1 MARRLTRLVLVPTVI
16 AVCSGALVGG
26 PAIAEPEGN
35 KVEFRIP
42 EGQASKNNDAGDAS
56 EVGEAMAKAQAT
68 KKRVEI
74 RSERDE
80 RRTLFVNPDGT
91 MTQETSEAPRFAET
105 SDGVFEPLDSDLTP
119 EGGRLEPKVSDTE
132 VSFSANG
139 AGELTRLDL
148 GKGRSIG
155 LGFDG
160 ELAAPTVDGAVA
172 SYDVE
177 IATPEPSAAPSPS
190 SAGEEGAAAGA
201 SLVTGT
207 RSGGFF
213 THVTLDA
220 APTSAPEYRFPLKS
234 EGLTPVLEGQVL
246 SFKDGDTA
254 VAQSRPLKMWDAQVD
269 EAGDPAAPVDV
280 DASLVTEDG
289 GPVLVLRPS
298 MKWLQASERQYP
310 VVIDPDI
317 APVNPLG
324 DTWVFSNQA
333 SNDPRSTDPGLRVGS
348 DDGSRAFRSIIWFR
362 YNRFVGTNVTKATL
376 NLKQYFAASGCTAK
390 PTIFTPTTSG
400 DSTISAITWS
410 NKPTQ
415 STDNRWRTVP
425 SFNRNGTTSGCAA
438 GPQAIDVTSM
448 VNGWSGKH
456 DSSGTFGSL
465 NRQSIQ
471 LLAGANFTDEQDATR
486 QKRFCSSDWVSSA
499 TYCDSASVVP
509 TLSITYDPEIGS
521 QSWYSM
527 TDHPFN
533 SYSSLSVNNRNGNLL
548 VSATDGKMN
557 GVGPNLDLA
566 RTYNSQAT
574 VTNTS
579 IGKGW
584 NLGIGP
590 DIWLRKKSSVRFDYN
605 GPSGTILGSFVRKSA
620 TTTSSDYKDFTTPI
634 GGIGSELEETDTG
647 FTLTFKK
654 SRQKFDFDVVD
665 SSGNAYLTKIRDR
678 SDNEIT
684 FGYDGTVNNR
694 PKLATITDSGGHVLN
709 VTYTGNTITAIT
721 ESTNYTQSSGGA
733 RTWAYAYDS
742 SGRLTGFTNPENKTT
757 TYAYTSGGLLSRIT
771 GPARTTPQNR
781 NNTGET
787 EITYGF
793 NSSGEAQVQTVRYR
807 WDDDA
812 STAAW
817 HMFTWAYPTSRPT
830 VCDGN
835 GSVWTTV
842 KDPRT
847 NVTTYCFG
855 QRNDTTGKGK
865 TWVYDPKGDMKSQ
878 DYTADNAPDTFTS
891 ATGATTVNTY
901 SGGGLQDR
909 LESVTEP
916 KNSSGENAAS
926 AGLQY
931 NDSSTSEGGA
941 YLPTAAQSASGDCN
955 EYGYDSKG
963 RTTTA
968 YTGIT
973 PEAATSTSGGAQRNG
988 CKTSSSGF
996 DAKFERR
1003 YNDNGTVSSSWDG
1016 NAQDSPTDAEKTIY
1030 TYWAST
1036 DTGYVAGS
1044 KDQLKSVRKP
1054 GGDCSTGSSRKLC
1067 TSFTYDG
1074 AARVKTTTDGRGKVT
1089 EYQYDRNDNVVR
1101 AMFDTND
1108 LSCSLN
1114 LGVCINYT
1122 YDAEQNLLQRSM
1134 TTASRNSA
1142 FYYDRMNRLVG
1153 KTVGVD
1159 ANTFDFST
1167 SAYDGVGN
1175 MTYDQTYVTGA
1186 PDSVEMVFYHDSAN
1200 RLYRVLDYKSTP
1212 TFRFD
1217 LETDKDGR
1225 VTSVAPTSAS
1235 SGNTIVKF
1243 AYDYTMSGRPKSM
1256 RWLTPGGTEQAKV
1269 AYNYSVSVPVGSGTA
1284 MFDTPQMQSRTTT
1297 GSGAA
1302 SNQTGTIDYDY
1313 DKQRLVKATDSNG
1326 TDYEYSYDKVS
1337 NITKEIAGSTT
1348 TRYGYNKAGILCW
1361 QGNTAG
1367 DSASPGS
1374 ATAGCPSTPSGNT
1387 TINADNAGNSLGSS
1401 ANPITVNQLNQ
1412 VDQIDGNAQ
1421 TYLDQGNDLRQTSAG
1436 NREYDSGRGVTGIK
1450 RGNAY
1455 EYYIRDTNGTLLGSQ
1470 IGSSL
1475 TYAATEPN
1483 GNITWLMN
1491 SSGTRVGSYKYAPYG
1506 ATTATGTA
1514 AQTNTFRWLGA
1525 QQGTKAGGGDGHYK
1539 LGARYYNTQGQFSQP
1554 DPIAGG
1560 LSDPRTLTGYNYATG
1575 DPINNADPS
1584 GYFSFGISGQACYG
1598 ICIGL
1603 NASLDDSGTAGFGPS
1618 LGFGSPGV
1626 SGQAELSS
1634 ANNGGSGPSLTTSC
1648 SFGNASV
1655 SYEALSGTSSASLT
1669 SASSGQC
1676 SVSAA
1681 YTQTFEVF

>member
-1 MARRLTRLVLVPTVI
+1 MRGRLTRFVLLPTVT
-16 AVCSGALVGG
+16 AVAAGALIGG

-42 EGQASKNNDAGDAS
+42 EGQASKNKDFGDAS
-56 EVGEAMAKAQAT
+56 EVGEAMAKARET

-80 RRTLFVNPDGT
+80 RRTVFVNPDGT

-105 SDGVFEPLDSDLTP
+105 DHGVFQPLNPDLAP
-119 EGGRLEPKVSDTE
+119 EGGRLEPEVSDAD
-132 VSFSANG
+132 VSFSADG
-139 AGELTRLDL
+139 AGELTRLEL

-155 LGFDG
+155 LSFDA
-160 ELAAPTVDGAVA
+160 ELAAPTVDGATA
-172 SYDVE
+172 SYRVQRDAPE
-177 IATPEPSAAPSPS
+177 ASATPSPS
-190 SAGEEGAAAGA
+190 SSADEQSPTSDVAV
-201 SLVTGT
+201 VTGT

-213 THVTLDA
+213 THLTLDG
-220 APTSAPEYRFPLKS
+220 APDSAPEYRFPLKS
-234 EGLTPVLEGQVL
+234 EGLTPVLVGQVL
-246 SFKDGDTA
+246 SFKDGEKT

-280 DASLVTEDG
+280 DASLETEDG
-289 GPVLVLRPS
+289 GQVLILRPS
-298 MKWLQASERQYP
+298 MEWLQAEGRQYP

-317 APVNPLG
+317 APVSPVG
-324 DTWVFSNQA
+324 DTWVFSTQA
-333 SNDPRSTDPGLRVGS
+333 SDDPRSSDPGLRVGS

-376 NLKQYFAASGCTAK
+376 NLKQYFSAAGCTAK
-390 PTIFTPTTSG
+390 TTVFAPTTSG
-400 DSTISAITWS
+400 DSTVSDITWS
-410 NKPTQ
+410 NKPNE
-415 STDNRWRTVP
+415 STDNRWRISPT
-425 SFNRNGTTSGCAA
+425 FNRNGTTSGCAA

-456 DSSGTFGSL
+456 AGSGNFAFADSSSAFGATL

-471 LLAGANFTDEQDATR
+471 LHAGVTPTEEQDATH

-557 GVGPNLDLA
+557 GVGLNLDLA

-590 DIWLRKKSSVRFDYN
+590 DVWLRKKSGVRFDYN

-620 TTTSSDYKDFTTPI
+620 TSTNSAFKDFSTPI
-634 GGIGSELEETDTG
+634 GGIGSDLKETDTG
-647 FTLTFKK
+647 FTLTFRK
-654 SRQKFDFDVVD
+654 SRQKFDFDLVD

-678 SDNEIT
+678 SDNAIT
-684 FGYDGTVNNR
+684 FGYNGTINNR

-709 VTYTGNTITAIT
+709 VTYSGNTITAIT

-771 GPARTTPQNR
+771 GPARTKPDGKA
-781 NNTGET
+781 NTGET
-787 EITYGF
+787 EITYGV

-812 STAAW
+812 ADAAW
-817 HMFTWAYPTSRPT
+817 HMFTWSYPTSRPT
-830 VCDGN
+830 VCNGN
-835 GSVWTTV
+835 GSLWTTV

-847 NVTTYCFG
+847 NTTTYCFG
-855 QRNDTTGKGK
+855 QRNDSTGKGK
-865 TWVYDPKGDMKSQ
+865 TWVYDPKGNMKSQ
-878 DYTADNAPDTFTS
+878 DYTADNAPETFTS
-891 ATGATTVNTY
+891 ATGATTVNKY
-901 SGGGLQDR
+901 SGGALQDR

-931 NDSSTSEGGA
+931 NAPSTTEGGA
-941 YLPTAAQSASGDCN
+941 YLPTAAQSPSGDCN
-955 EYGYDSKG
+955 EYGYDAKG

-973 PEAATSTSGGAQRNG
+973 PEAATSTSSGAQRNG

-1003 YNDNGTVSSSWDG
+1003 YKDNGTVSSSWDG

-1030 TYWAST
+1030 TYWADG
-1036 DTGYVAGS
+1036 DTGYIAGS
-1044 KDQLKSVRKP
+1044 EGQLKSVRKP

-1074 AARVKTTTDGRGKVT
+1074 AARVDTTTDGRGKVT
-1089 EYQYDRNDNVVR
+1089 KYQYDRNDNVVR

-1108 LSCSLN
+1108 LACSLN
-1114 LGVCINYT
+1114 LGVCIDYT
-1122 YDAEQNLLQRSM
+1122 YDAEQNLLQRSL
-1134 TTASRNSA
+1134 TTTSRTSA

-1175 MTYDQTYVTGA
+1175 MVYDQTYVTGA

-1200 RLYRVLDYKSTP
+1200 SLYRVLDYKSTP

-1217 LETDKDGR
+1217 FETDKDGR

-1235 SGNTIVKF
+1235 SGSTIVKF
-1243 AYDYTMSGRPKSM
+1243 AYDYTTSGRPKSM
-1256 RWLTPGGTEQAKV
+1256 RWLTPGGTEQAKI
-1269 AYNYSVSVPVGSGTA
+1269 AYNYSVSVPVGGGSA

-1297 GSGAA
+1297 GTGAA

-1313 DKQRLVKATDSNG
+1313 DKQRLVKATDTNG
-1326 TDYEYSYDKVS
+1326 TDYEYTYDKIS

-1361 QGNTAG
+1361 EGSTAG
-1367 DSASPGS
+1367 DSASPS
-1374 ATAGCPSTPSGNT
+1374 SSTAGCPSTPSGNT
-1387 TINADNAGNSLGSS
+1387 TINADNAGNSLGTS

-1450 RGNAY
+1450 RGSTY
-1455 EYYIRDTNGTLLGSQ
+1455 EYYIRDTNGTLLASQVGST
-1470 IGSSL
+1470 L
-1475 TYAATEPN
+1475 TYAASEPN

-1491 SSGTRVGSYKYAPYG
+1491 NSGSRVGSYKYAPYG
-1506 ATTATGTA
+1506 ATTLTGTPA
-1514 AQTNTFRWLGA
+1514 AANPFRWISA
-1525 QQGTKAGGGDGHYK
+1525 QQDDRASGAAGSYK
-1539 LGARYYNTQGQFSQP
+1539 LGARYYDGRGHFTQP
-1554 DPIAGG
+1554 DPVAGG
-1560 LSDPRTLTGYNYATG
+1560 LADPRTLAAYNYGNG
-1575 DPINNADPS
+1575 DPINLADPS
-1584 GYFSFGISGQACYG
+1584 GYFDIP
-1598 ICIGL
+1598 
-1603 NASLDDSGTAGFGPS
+1603 NPVGF
-1618 LGFGSPGV
+1618 LKFATKRAPGV
-1626 SGQAELSS
+1626 CYI
-1634 ANNGGSGPSLTTSC
+1634 ANAVQDTDN
-1648 SFGNASV
+1648 SFKDDLNDLNTCFNPYAFV
-1655 SYEALSGTSSASLT
+1655 QDAIED
-1669 SASSGQC
+1669 
-1676 SVSAA
+1676 
-1681 YTQTFEVF
+1681 